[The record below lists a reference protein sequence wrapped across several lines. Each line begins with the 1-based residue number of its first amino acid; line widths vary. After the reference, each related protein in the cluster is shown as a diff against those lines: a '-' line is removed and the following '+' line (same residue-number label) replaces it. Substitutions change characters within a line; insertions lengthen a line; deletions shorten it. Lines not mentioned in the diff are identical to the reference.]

1 MNNKIYISGPITG
14 HRDWRERFTDAVLR
28 VSDAYFFDRHGI
40 ADLSE
45 RYGAF
50 RFEPVS
56 ALDYGRDDRSWRWNM
71 RRSLWHLLRCSTVY
85 FMRGWH
91 ESRGCR
97 IEFTAAEMLGK
108 RIIFEE
114 DERCR

>member
-14 HRDWRERFTDAVLR
+14 HKDWRKRFTDAVTHT
-28 VSDAYFFDRHGI
+28 SDSYFFDRHGT
-40 ADLSE
+40 ADLSV
-45 RYGAF
+45 RYNAF

-56 ALDYGRDDRSWRWNM
+56 ALDYGREDRSWRWNM
-71 RRSLWHLLRCSTVY
+71 VKSLWELLRCSTVY

-97 IEFTAAEMLGK
+97 IEFKVAEIFGK

-114 DERCR
+114 DAR